1 MDAIDRVKVLESLE
15 NLTRAELAEI
25 TGLKKTKWDNY
36 LLRKQRLYQEDLEKL
51 ASHFPEYK
59 SWLLTGDEYPEAGQI
74 SPITKRA
81 QTNLKPT
88 PKVG

>member
-1 MDAIDRVKVLESLE
+1 MDAIDRIKVLESLE
-15 NLTRAELAEI
+15 SLTRSELAEM

-51 ASHFPEYK
+51 ADQFPEYK

-74 SPITKRA
+74 SPMTKKA
-81 QTNLKPT
+81 QQTLKPT
-88 PKVG
+88 PGAG